1 MFFNFTKRAIDI
13 LGSTFALIIFSP
25 LFLVIALGIKIS
37 SHGPVF
43 FKPERIGKNGKLF
56 KMYKFRSMRMYSING
71 KLEHA
76 HEILKRDKKMFHE
89 YKSNSFKLKN
99 DPRITFF
106 GRFLRKSSLDELPQL
121 LNIFKGEMSLVG
133 PRAYLPDELE
143 EQQKVFPE
151 TKPLVKNLL
160 KCKPGLTGY
169 WQVSGRSNINFDQ
182 RIKMDVAYYKRR
194 SILYDFELILRTI
207 PAIFTARGAI

>member
-1 MFFNFTKRAIDI
+1 MVFDFTKRAIDI

-25 LFLVIALGIKIS
+25 LFLVITLGIKIS
-37 SHGPVF
+37 SHGPGF

-56 KMYKFRSMRMYSING
+56 KMYKFRSMRMYSFNG

-76 HEILKRDKKMFHE
+76 HEILKRDKKMFNE
-89 YKSNSFKLKN
+89 YKSNSYKLKN
-99 DPRITFF
+99 DPRVTFF

-121 LNIFKGEMSLVG
+121 FNIFRGEMSLVG

-194 SILYDFELILRTI
+194 SIIYDFELILRTI

>member
-1 MFFNFTKRAIDI
+1 MYFDFIKRTIDI
-13 LGSTFALIIFSP
+13 VGSLFGLIIFSP
-25 LFLVIALGIKIS
+25 LFLILALGIKLS
-37 SHGPVF
+37 SRGPIF

-56 KMYKFRSMRMYSING
+56 AMCKFRSMNMYKING

-76 HEILKRDKKMFHE
+76 HEILKRDRKMFEE

-99 DPRITFF
+99 DPRVTSF
-106 GRFLRKSSLDELPQL
+106 GKFLRKSSLDELPQL
-121 LNIFKGEMSLVG
+121 LNILNGEMSLVG

-151 TKPLVKNLL
+151 TKPLVKTLL

-169 WQVSGRSNINFDQ
+169 WQVSGRSDINFDK
-182 RIKMDVAYYKRR
+182 RIKMDVSYYKRR
-194 SILYDFELILRTI
+194 SILYDLELILRTF
-207 PAIFTARGAI
+207 PAIFTARGAV

>member
-1 MFFNFTKRAIDI
+1 MIFNFAKRFLDITGAIF
-13 LGSTFALIIFSP
+13 GLIVFSP
-25 LFLVIALGIKIS
+25 LFLILALGIKLS
-37 SHGPVF
+37 SSGPVY
-43 FKPERIGKNGKLF
+43 FKPERVGKNGKLF
-56 KMYKFRSMRMYSING
+56 KMYKFRSMKMYKING

-76 HEILKRDKKMFHE
+76 HEALKSDKKMFEE
-89 YKSNSFKLKN
+89 YKSNSYKLKN
-99 DPRITFF
+99 DPRITAF
-106 GRFLRKSSLDELPQL
+106 GRLLRKSSLDELPQL
-121 LNIFKGEMSLVG
+121 LNILRGEMSLVG

-143 EQQKVFPE
+143 EQQDVFPE

-194 SILYDFELILRTI
+194 SILYDLELILRTI
-207 PAIFTARGAI
+207 PAIFTAKGAI